1 MNTKRNIIAI
11 QGSTRKNATSNQLI
25 NAIATLYS
33 EQVSVNVYDKTSTLP
48 HFNPDDDN
56 NSVAGEVTNFR
67 KQLQQ
72 AEGILICTPEYA
84 HGVPGSLKNAIDWT
98 VSSADFYNKPTA
110 LITAST
116 DGSFGHAAM
125 LEILKAIGSGNIEN
139 LHLLISFVKTKV
151 NKEGVITHTETIS
164 AVKKLMYKFLE
175 TIG

>member
-1 MNTKRNIIAI
+1 MNAKKNIIAI

-33 EQVSVNVYDKTSTLP
+33 EQLSINVYDDITLLP

-56 NSVAGEVTNFR
+56 DNVAEEVTDLR
-67 KQLQQ
+67 KQLQE
-72 AEGILICTPEYA
+72 ADGILVCTPEYA

-98 VSSADFYNKPTA
+98 VSSADFYKKPTA

-125 LEILKAIGSGNIEN
+125 LEILKAIGAANIEN

-151 NKEGVITHTETIS
+151 SKEGVITHAETLS
-164 AVKKLMYKFLE
+164 AVKKLMDNFLE
-175 TIG
+175 TMC